1 MGILGEGIGNA
12 GAASRRARRVLREEA
27 VVEDQAMDG
36 RGNVK
41 RAESIIH
48 SLPQDANCSDQ
59 G

>member
-1 MGILGEGIGNA
+1 VRQAVVQDG
-12 GAASRRARRVLREEA
+12 VLREEA